1 MSPGLC
7 RACTPRLEHQAPLQN
22 TTFYFALQLDI
33 TNSIRAS
40 LDGKHLVVQQWPTMV
55 CRDVSNNKMSGTLP
69 SSWSS
74 LVNLEV
80 LKLDNNT
87 LGGVMPSSW
96 VHMTN
101 LAELTAAHNRLT
113 GALPVEFGAFRQLK
127 YMDLRNNL
135 LSGSLPGLAWSRL
148 QQLRILH
155 LSGNALTG
163 QLPESWAHLTQMLH
177 LSVARNNLEG
187 TLPASWSLLKRLRQL
202 DVSDN
207 ARLTGYLPPAWSA
220 MSSLQTLSLAGNS
233 LTGSVPPSWSHSY
246 NLARLELQGN
256 AGLCGGVPKTM
267 LSRRVV
273 AAQGSGLSLVHWSR
287 REGHTR
293 GAPATSDV
301 LDSSEPS
308 QVAVDEPLLLAGCPW
323 DEEVVSLLALK
334 AALPI
339 PPHSPT
345 SAQYTS
351 SMTEAAWRA
360 KGLQKT
366 MVVTAGSPSAIEDEA
381 MQPSTPLPAAKGLDV
396 MLESWRRGTA
406 PCGATPWTG
415 ITCSE
420 DIRVTGIS
428 VDCST
433 AHPAPDRL
441 TSQSPLPSN
450 LSTLS
455 SLEHLELRHCSL
467 IGPLP
472 ATWSLLQNLS
482 SLTLRGG
489 QLTGPLPGAW
499 AALSRL
505 SHLDVGSNS
514 LTATLPTSWSSLN
527 ALVNMSLDNNQLT
540 GTLPAAWGEG
550 MASLTSLHLDGNL
563 ALAGSL
569 PPAWSQLTQ
578 LHTLT
583 VSPQLLSAI
592 LPTQWLSVS
601 GLVSGPAAILTDPAA
616 RSAAGVESHRRLT
629 AQQQRRRA
637 GQLLCGVT
645 SKLTHSAVRLQLS
658 PDTLERQ
665 PAAAASLQL
674 QGGED
679 AGSSQGT
686 GCVRATSLVAAL
698 AEATQREPTW
708 HTSSFMLLL
717 IAAAGMAAG
726 SAVTLLFSALA
737 KARQPAGGL
746 AAGKPASIPQAIAP
760 PGLNLAGNM
769 PGASISKHLLP
780 IGLRH
785 DMPGRSHVPLSRLG
799 RERAAISLGS
809 SGSEPGA
816 MSSTSQEPTLLGQ
829 GPPQPQPLAQLL
841 GQPLSQVLHNAGHT
855 RSNTSHLDGTPT
867 LPVQPSSLPSSPRSN
882 LYIPRLAPP
891 RPFHPPTLKSHVSD
905 PSALIQHPA
914 GGHSAGHTHTASG
927 HPSPMPQWGEVPH
940 PEPHTAPLSIPP
952 HIRAQL
958 LLHPNHPGHLPGP
971 STKPGPLALLKTQSC
986 SLPKQSDASHTAA
999 QCPARLP
1006 TSGSS
1011 DEELTRLGERSP
1023 PSGLAWQPPWD
1034 PTWTPVGTPAR
1045 SMYSF
1050 ADSELGQPL
1059 SPTRSRLGLGADSFL
1074 AQMLARRTG
1083 SSTERLDLG
1092 QEGPRARPELSS
1104 GRTTDG
1110 SLDDSV
1116 WLPLRRTRSLSET
1129 AQDCGIS
1136 SAHGAADVLLAS
1148 CPALQHPGCLTT
1160 SKLVCDSKPP
1170 HEPQSQPAA
1179 CALGAAIGQVP
1190 RNPPPMEGP
1199 HPLPSLSAPA
1209 LAAGRTYRPGTP
1221 SPTPANQAAAASA
1234 GGAPGL
1240 PPHPAGALLSPPS
1253 ASSGLGEPTGVKQW
1267 RSNGGGRGSEGGGR
1281 LAQAVRNSVDSTA
1294 RDGGLIWHNRP
1305 SSTNSI
1311 GCRSPSLAGGNWAC
1325 ASETSEDVQQ
1335 RSSSAQQP
1343 QSMDGMLA
1351 AAAMSLTA
1359 STKRGQQPQLYS
1371 TLAAELRTASGS
1383 LLSMPE
1389 RAVFASGQLSHQAV
1403 LHRRRSASSS
1413 GEGPFQGSPSRHGGQ
1428 ALPVVDMLGRQL
1440 PGPPEGSGQASDMW
1454 SFASIDAQH
1463 G

>member
-1 MSPGLC
+1 MSGTRLLYGLLTLLSVASSTLHPATQIDGLQAVAARAEQTLSNPLAAWIFDGRNPCADPVLPWPGVTCDAASTSKVL
-7 RACTPRLEHQAPLQN
+7 RLDLRGLGLSGTLPGELAHLQ
-22 TTFYFALQLDI
+22 
-33 TNSIRAS
+33 
-40 LDGKHLVVQQWPTMV
+40 HLVHL
-55 CRDVSNNKMSGTLP
+55 DVSNNKMSGTLP

-87 LGGVMPSSW
+87 LGGVLPSSW

-163 QLPESWAHLTQMLH
+163 QLPESWAHLTQLLH

-220 MSSLQTLSLAGNS
+220 MSSLQTLSLARNS

-256 AGLCGGVPKTM
+256 AGLCGGVPKIM

-287 REGHTR
+287 SEGHTR
-293 GAPATSDV
+293 GAPATSDA

-308 QVAVDEPLLLAGCPW
+308 QVAADEPLLLAGCPW

-366 MVVTAGSPSAIEDEA
+366 MVVTAGSPSASEDET

-396 MLESWRRGTA
+396 MLESWKRGTA

-420 DIRVTGIS
+420 DKRVTGIS

-433 AHPAPDRL
+433 AYPAPDRL
-441 TSQSPLPSN
+441 ASQSPLPSN

-514 LTATLPTSWSSLN
+514 LTATLPASWSSLN

-550 MASLTSLHLDGNL
+550 MASLTTLHLDGNL

-592 LPTQWLSVS
+592 LPTQWLAVS
-601 GLVSGPAAILTDPAA
+601 GLASGPAASLTDPAA
-616 RSAAGVESHRRLT
+616 RSAAG
-629 AQQQRRRA
+629 
-637 GQLLCGVT
+637 
-645 SKLTHSAVRLQLS
+645 
-658 PDTLERQ
+658 
-665 PAAAASLQL
+665 
-674 QGGED
+674 
-679 AGSSQGT
+679 
-686 GCVRATSLVAAL
+686 
-698 AEATQREPTW
+698 
-708 HTSSFMLLL
+708 
-717 IAAAGMAAG
+717 AGMAAG
-726 SAVTLLFSALA
+726 SAVTLLFAALA

-746 AAGKPASIPQAIAP
+746 PAGKPANIPQAIAP
-760 PGLNLAGNM
+760 PGPKLAGNM

-829 GPPQPQPLAQLL
+829 GPPRPLAQLL

-867 LPVQPSSLPSSPRSN
+867 LPVQPSSLPGSPRSN

-891 RPFHPPTLKSHVSD
+891 RPFLPPTLKSHVSD
-905 PSALIQHPA
+905 PSALMQQPA
-914 GGHSAGHTHTASG
+914 GGHSARHTNTAPGHT
-927 HPSPMPQWGEVPH
+927 PPLPQWGEVSH
-940 PEPHTAPLSIPP
+940 PDPHTAPLSIPP

-971 STKPGPLALLKTQSC
+971 STKPGHLALLKTQSC

-1083 SSTERLDLG
+1083 SSTEQLDLSQG
-1092 QEGPRARPELSS
+1092 GPRARPELSS

-1116 WLPLRRTRSLSET
+1116 
-1129 AQDCGIS
+1129 DV
-1136 SAHGAADVLLAS
+1136 AHVFI
-1148 CPALQHPGCLTT
+1148 
-1160 SKLVCDSKPP
+1160 
-1170 HEPQSQPAA
+1170 A
-1179 CALGAAIGQVP
+1179 CH
-1190 RNPPPMEGP
+1190 R
-1199 HPLPSLSAPA
+1199 
-1209 LAAGRTYRPGTP
+1209 
-1221 SPTPANQAAAASA
+1221 
-1234 GGAPGL
+1234 
-1240 PPHPAGALLSPPS
+1240 
-1253 ASSGLGEPTGVKQW
+1253 
-1267 RSNGGGRGSEGGGR
+1267 
-1281 LAQAVRNSVDSTA
+1281 
-1294 RDGGLIWHNRP
+1294 
-1305 SSTNSI
+1305 
-1311 GCRSPSLAGGNWAC
+1311 NWAC
-1325 ASETSEDVQQ
+1325 ASETSEEVQQ

-1343 QSMDGMLA
+1343 QSTDGMLA

-1359 STKRGQQPQLYS
+1359 STKTFERCQQPQLHA

-1389 RAVFASGQLSHQAV
+1389 RAVFASGHLGRQAV
-1403 LHRRRSASSS
+1403 QRRRRSASSS
-1413 GEGPFQGSPSRHGGQ
+1413 GEGPFQGSPSRHEGQ

-1440 PGPPEGSGQASDMW
+1440 PGPPGGSGQASDMW